1 MNKVMTEAEDPPE
14 VIVKYDA
21 IGRKIRLKCEGPY
34 SILVTEGLGKILGL
48 QPHGKDNEIITTTYE
63 QPHYVTVNKH
73 YIDTITVEIKTDQNE
88 NIAFNHEECV
98 KLELDLFQLAP
109 TQTSIENCTYIEI
122 PPLSALT
129 PNAPLEFFITGHGDH
144 YTDLNNTLL
153 YVSCKV
159 VKADGTDIDDRARV
173 SLVNYPIAS
182 LFNQVDVTLGDHVI
196 KQSHHCYAYRALIEL
211 ILNYSGDA
219 LGTQFSAGGFYK
231 DDATLMENTLLTA
244 AGNSGFRARA
254 RHTAGSRKWDLLGPL
269 HSDLFFQD
277 KLLIN
282 GVDVNI
288 KLSRSKNEFCLMRD
302 GNENYKVQILA
313 ASLFV
318 KRVKVSPGVQLGH
331 AEALLNSNAKYPID
345 RVGMKVYSIPAGSL
359 VCNQENLFLGQ
370 LPKQLVIGFV
380 DNAAFSGDY
389 ERNPFNFQHY
399 NVNFCALYC
408 DGEQIPAKPLQPD
421 YEHNLFVR
429 EYMQFLQTSG
439 KAMKDRSVL
448 INREEFNNGYTLYC
462 FDLSPDQGCS
472 EHYSLIKN
480 GNLRAEI
487 RFAVPLPN
495 TVNMILYA
503 IFENLIEISHTRNV
517 LKYENN
523 AKVFV
528 MNILCK
534 SFLYL
539 FAVTSGCHEIVYNR

>member
-1 MNKVMTEAEDPPE
+1 MTEDEDPPE

-21 IGRKIRLKCEGPY
+21 IGRKIRLKGEGPY

-48 QPHGKDNEIITTTYE
+48 QPHVRTKKSNFVTDITGGFNTLYIYTDIVSPQIVGDFYVPLLRCLPVQGKDNEIITTTYE

-88 NIAFNHEECV
+88 NIAFNH
-98 KLELDLFQLAP
+98 
-109 TQTSIENCTYIEI
+109 
-122 PPLSALT
+122 ALT

-159 VKADGTDIDDRARV
+159 VKADGTDIDDGARV

-182 LFNQVDVTLGDHVI
+182 LFNQVDVTLGDRVI
-196 KQSHHCYAYRALIEL
+196 TQSHHCYAYRGLIEL

-244 AGNSGFRARA
+244 A
-254 RHTAGSRKWDLLGPL
+254 
-269 HSDLFFQD
+269 D

-318 KRVKVSPGVQLGH
+318 KRVKVSPGVRLGH

-429 EYMQFLQTSG
+429 EYMQLLQTSG

-517 LKYENN
+517 LFDY
-523 AKVFV
+523 
-528 MNILCK
+528 M
-534 SFLYL
+534 
-539 FAVTSGCHEIVYNR
+539 

>member
-1 MNKVMTEAEDPPE
+1 MAFIHEA
-14 VIVKYDA
+14 
-21 IGRKIRLKCEGPY
+21 
-34 SILVTEGLGKILGL
+34 S
-48 QPHGKDNEIITTTYE
+48 
-63 QPHYVTVNKH
+63 
-73 YIDTITVEIKTDQNE
+73 
-88 NIAFNHEECV
+88 EECV
-98 KLELDLFQLAP
+98 KSELDLFQLAP
-109 TQTSIENCTYIEI
+109 TLTSIENCTYIEI

-129 PNAPLEFFITGHGDH
+129 PNAPLEFFITGHGEH

-153 YVSCKV
+153 YVSCKI
-159 VKADGTDIDDRARV
+159 VKADGTDIDDGARV

-182 LFNQVDVTLGDHVI
+182 LFNQVDVTLGDRVI
-196 KQSHHCYAYRALIEL
+196 TQSHHCYAYRAIIEL
-211 ILNYSGDA
+211 ILNYGGDA
-219 LGTQFSAGGFYK
+219 LSTQFSAGGFYK

-282 GVDVNI
+282 GVDVSI

-302 GNENYKVQILA
+302 GNENYKVQILG

-318 KRVKVSPGVQLGH
+318 KRVKVSPGVRVGH
-331 AEALLNSNAKYPID
+331 AEALLTSNAKYPID

-380 DNAAFSGDY
+380 DNAAFSGNY

-429 EYMQFLQTSG
+429 EYMQLLQTSG
-439 KAMKDRSVL
+439 KSMKDRSVL

-462 FDLSPDQGCS
+462 FDLNPDQGCS

-495 TVNMILYA
+495 TINMILYA

-517 LKYENN
+517 LYDY
-523 AKVFV
+523 
-528 MNILCK
+528 M
-534 SFLYL
+534 
-539 FAVTSGCHEIVYNR
+539 